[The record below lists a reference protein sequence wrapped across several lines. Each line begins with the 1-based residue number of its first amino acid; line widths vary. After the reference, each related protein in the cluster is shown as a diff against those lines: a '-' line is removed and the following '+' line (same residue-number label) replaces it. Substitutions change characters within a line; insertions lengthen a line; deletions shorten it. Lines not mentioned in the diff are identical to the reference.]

1 MNKNAPP
8 PPRKLTA
15 DNAVDK
21 IEVIARDTAH
31 ATPATRRDD
40 TAMPM
45 TQIALDHILNN
56 AYAADDPRA
65 AITYTMRTDSFDALD
80 AAYDLARRSFERL
93 RDYLATDDELD
104 ADEVLA
110 MATTLHAIDT
120 YIKDES
126 R

>member
-1 MNKNAPP
+1 
-8 PPRKLTA
+8 
-15 DNAVDK
+15 
-21 IEVIARDTAH
+21 
-31 ATPATRRDD
+31 
-40 TAMPM
+40 MPM

-56 AYAADDPRA
+56 AYAAEDPRA
-65 AITYTMRTDSFDALD
+65 AINYTMHTDSFDALD